1 MVREDFSEEVTCK
14 LGFEEMSET
23 WTRRGEWGK
32 TGLCE
37 VTEDGEIQV
46 PSKNG
51 KKANV
56 TEAQ

>member
-37 VTEDGEIQV
+37 VTGWRDPGTFKEW
-46 PSKNG
+46 
-51 KKANV
+51 
-56 TEAQ
+56 